1 LARRHHVPEGVLT
14 RGLAASAAALFLA
27 AAGCDL
33 FETRTPNDPGSST
46 FPCAALLAAD
56 SAFVNIRGAYGRPNG
71 LACYTSGLA
80 DSTSPTELGFRFHP
94 DPTDSLNSPA
104 QFASWSRSVEVVVAQ
119 NIANSSH
126 PDSFLLT
133 LKTPPDIITSQPDI
147 EVRRYAYEIKFS
159 APEIP
164 DTFFQG
170 LAEVTVRKGG
180 GGQWLI
186 HDWVDRRDPG
196 GTTTRTWGYLRASY
210 RIGI

>member
-1 LARRHHVPEGVLT
+1 MVVLV
-14 RGLAASAAALFLA
+14 

-33 FETRTPNDPGSST
+33 FETRSPNDPGTDT
-46 FPCAALLAAD
+46 FPCAALLAPD
-56 SAFVNIRGAYGRPNG
+56 SAFVNIQGAYGRPNG

-80 DSTSPTELGFRFHP
+80 DSTSPTEIGFRFHP

-104 QFASWSRSVEVVVAQ
+104 SFASWSRNVEVVVAQ
-119 NIANSSH
+119 NIANSSN
-126 PDSFLLT
+126 PSIFLLT
-133 LKTPPDIITSQPDI
+133 LKTPPTIITSQPDI
-147 EVRRYAYEIKFS
+147 EVRRYAYEIEFS

-170 LAEVTVRKGG
+170 LAEVTVRRT

-196 GTTTRTWGYLRASY
+196 GTTTLTWGYLRASY
-210 RIGI
+210 RLGI